1 MSLFLCV
8 CLSVFLFVHVCVC
21 ARPSFLRIMFYLHL
35 LRATAHSWWLAGII
49 TRNAGGTSTINTR
62 TTAAAGASS
71 AQNLDTT
78 CGAIRT
84 APGGTKCL
92 GEYCDPDIGCT
103 SNCGNCVFDTRR
115 HSRRS
120 SKHKKTAAQVF

>member
-1 MSLFLCV
+1 
-8 CLSVFLFVHVCVC
+8 
-21 ARPSFLRIMFYLHL
+21 MFYLHL

-103 SNCGNCVFDTRR
+103 SNCGNCVFDRRR

-120 SKHKKTAAQVF
+120 SKKTFAQVF